1 MTILRHLNTGCGR
14 RSGRHG
20 EPLDDKVVAVGHGND
35 AQVISVAQR
44 DVAAAAS
51 APHDVRVRH
60 GEAVRLQPED
70 LELGVPG

>member
-1 MTILRHLNTGCGR
+1 MRHLNTGCGR
-14 RSGRHG
+14 RPGRNG
-20 EPLDDKVVAVGHGND
+20 EPLDDKVVAVGDGHD
-35 AQVISVAQR
+35 AQIIPVAQR

-60 GEAVRLQPED
+60 GEAVRLEPED